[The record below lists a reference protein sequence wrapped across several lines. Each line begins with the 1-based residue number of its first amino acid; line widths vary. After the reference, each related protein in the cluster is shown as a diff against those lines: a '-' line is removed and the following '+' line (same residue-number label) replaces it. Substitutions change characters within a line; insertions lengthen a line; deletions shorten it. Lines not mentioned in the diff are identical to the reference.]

1 MKLVT
6 LCLLIKG
13 DQILIGHI
21 KRGFGLGK
29 YNSPGGKVEPGESIR
44 QATVRET
51 EEELGILVNPE
62 NLKFVA
68 KIDFYFESKPDW
80 DQQMHVFLCT
90 QWTGTE
96 KETEEMVPIWFRL
109 SDLPYEKMWA
119 DDRYWLPSVLEGNRV
134 EGVFHFDSSG
144 AKVLGHEVKELGTY

>member
-1 MKLVT
+1 MKQVT
-6 LCLLIKG
+6 LCLLIRG
-13 DQILIGHI
+13 DNILLGYI

-68 KIDFYFESKPDW
+68 KIVFYFENKPDW
-80 DQQMHVFLCT
+80 DQEMHVFACT
-90 QWTGTE
+90 DWHGQE
-96 KETEEMVPIWFRL
+96 KETDEMAPIWFKL
-109 SDLPYEKMWA
+109 SELPYDKMWA
-119 DDRYWLPSVLEGNRV
+119 DDEFWLPQVLARHKV
-134 EGVFHFDSSG
+134 EGIFHFDSSG
-144 AKVLGHEVKELGTY
+144 DKILKHEVRDIGVY